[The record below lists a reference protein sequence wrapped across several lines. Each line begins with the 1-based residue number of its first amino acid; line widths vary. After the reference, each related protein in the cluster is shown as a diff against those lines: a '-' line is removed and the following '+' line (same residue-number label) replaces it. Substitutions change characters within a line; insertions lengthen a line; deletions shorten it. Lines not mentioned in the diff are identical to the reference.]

1 MRGSGRLLLLVGMV
15 FLAAA
20 GMRYMLAIQREG
32 RGRPIS
38 GPTAVSPPGPTAWEE
53 AGDAEM
59 VRPTAA
65 PDGSG
70 RAGVRRRPAPAVAH
84 PPRPS
89 APSTLRLR
97 RPPPR
102 ATAPPPPP
110 PEPTTTVP
118 PSLRRTDTPGSGAG
132 AADVGAEAA
141 EPKADGPG
149 MGSGRA
155 AGSEVADDRTGETVP
170 PPFLQVTTVQE
181 VVERR
186 PPPRFTPPVLLTPM
200 TSYPGEGYA
209 VVLDRTAISPEIRT
223 LAAEGTVVVRLL
235 VLADGSVGR
244 SEVVSSSGH
253 PVLDQAALSASL
265 GWRFRPA
272 TRDGRPIDAWAIV
285 PVRFVVP

>member
-1 MRGSGRLLLLVGMV
+1 
-15 FLAAA
+15 
-20 GMRYMLAIQREG
+20 
-32 RGRPIS
+32 
-38 GPTAVSPPGPTAWEE
+38 
-53 AGDAEM
+53 
-59 VRPTAA
+59 
-65 PDGSG
+65 
-70 RAGVRRRPAPAVAH
+70 
-84 PPRPS
+84 
-89 APSTLRLR
+89 
-97 RPPPR
+97 
-102 ATAPPPPP
+102 
-110 PEPTTTVP
+110 
-118 PSLRRTDTPGSGAG
+118 
-132 AADVGAEAA
+132 
-141 EPKADGPG
+141 